1 MEAETW
7 LEMAERLRGELG
19 RVQRAKLETD
29 DRAIVERM
37 TIALWLRS
45 EFSEEKS
52 AEVLPFSNHPR

>member
-7 LEMAERLRGELG
+7 LEMTERLYGELG

-37 TIALWLRS
+37 TIPLRLRS
-45 EFSEEKS
+45 EFREQKS
-52 AEVLPFSNHPR
+52 AEVLPFSDQPR